1 MGVKAE
7 NKEKIRKIKRIY
19 TYSPPEKEV
28 ITKSVHRWNSKD
40 ISFQNRSNSRPG
52 RREGGG
58 VLGEEDTSA
67 QSQKQEKGKGKE
79 V

>member
-28 ITKSVHRWNSKD
+28 ITKSVHR
-40 ISFQNRSNSRPG
+40 
-52 RREGGG
+52 
-58 VLGEEDTSA
+58 
-67 QSQKQEKGKGKE
+67 
-79 V
+79 